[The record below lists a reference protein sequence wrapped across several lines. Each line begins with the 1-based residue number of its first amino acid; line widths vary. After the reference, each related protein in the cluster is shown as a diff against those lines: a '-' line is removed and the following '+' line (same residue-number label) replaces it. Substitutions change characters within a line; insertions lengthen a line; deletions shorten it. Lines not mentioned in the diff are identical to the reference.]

1 VHATPNTDRSRPV
14 TAHPQVRE
22 GLEPGSA
29 VYKSGAMRSPCCPTH
44 PYRAH
49 TSAPTGP
56 PALFAAKNDFCYPE
70 RLCLGHFI
78 QPRADS
84 NMLLFADSTG

>member
-1 VHATPNTDRSRPV
+1 MHATPNTDRSRPV

-29 VYKSGAMRSPCCPTH
+29 VYKSGAT
-44 PYRAH
+44 
-49 TSAPTGP
+49 
-56 PALFAAKNDFCYPE
+56 ALFAAKNDFCYPE

>member
-29 VYKSGAMRSPCCPTH
+29 VYKSGAT
-44 PYRAH
+44 
-49 TSAPTGP
+49 
-56 PALFAAKNDFCYPE
+56 ALFAAKNDFCYPNASVAILFNHE
-70 RLCLGHFI
+70 LIRTCLSSLIRLVDAG
-78 QPRADS
+78 AA
-84 NMLLFADSTG
+84 N

>member
-29 VYKSGAMRSPCCPTH
+29 VYKSGAMRS
-44 PYRAH
+44 
-49 TSAPTGP
+49 S
-56 PALFAAKNDFCYPE
+56 
-70 RLCLGHFI
+70 
-78 QPRADS
+78 QPRMISATLNAS
-84 NMLLFADSTG
+84 VSAILFNHELIRTCFSSLIRLVDAGAAN